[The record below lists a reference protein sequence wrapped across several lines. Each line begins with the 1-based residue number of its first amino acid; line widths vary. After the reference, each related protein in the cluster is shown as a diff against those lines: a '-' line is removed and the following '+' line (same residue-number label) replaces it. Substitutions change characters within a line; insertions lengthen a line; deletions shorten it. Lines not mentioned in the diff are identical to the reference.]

1 MIESTIKAIDESY
14 NVKSALKVILALGT
28 IFFLSFLVI
37 LILFVEMKVVISE
50 DTINTM
56 RVVNCVMA
64 LIASIS
70 CCLYYYGCKD
80 SGLLL
85 ISLFYINMAIEA
97 ITNMY
102 FFIYKENIYLS
113 MLGVENVSLQHTW
126 ILGTFFRGGI
136 IFLACYFSEKEIK
149 ISTKNKYIL
158 SIVIALLAVLFA
170 NIEIKIFTPKFIFT
184 ENRIELYIFIL
195 MFVEYLF
202 AGGFLLHTVI
212 SKGKIIYSLIINS
225 IFLILLNNIYTFVAT
240 DQNTFLIFLGTIFH
254 FISFIL
260 PNMGVGIELIT
271 KIMKVDKLQKE
282 LKMFFSIVE
291 ENKNNVILIYNE
303 DNEVIY
309 GNKLYRKINNIKL
322 EDFPINFDDLLKN
335 VKFGDGIEDLNK
347 SLQERD
353 SWQGNVEVI
362 LDKNRII
369 NVDLQRIEYDKNDKH
384 CIICKDITEEFNMA
398 NKLKISEEKLRTINA
413 NIHDLICST
422 DKNGR
427 MEYLSPSVSKIL
439 GYTNEELVGYNWF
452 SLVHPLDI
460 VAVRKIFS
468 YNNEETVITEHRI
481 KGKNGKY
488 IWVESVSSVLKTEDE
503 EIIGKV
509 IISRDISYRKEI
521 QRLKTEYNEIKEY
534 ERIRG
539 EFFANLSH
547 ELRTPINIIFSC
559 IQLLDYYKEDKD
571 SLSQYYTKYEKTIKQ
586 NCFRMLRLVNN
597 LIDITKID
605 SGFMKLDLINCDI
618 VKIVEDITLSVIPYV
633 EVKNINLIFDTEFE
647 EKIIKCDPDKIE
659 RIILN
664 LLSNSIKFTDF
675 GGEISVNISLVEDFV
690 QIKVRDNGKGIPIEK
705 RKIIFDRFVQVDK
718 SLNRSHEGS
727 GIGLALSKSLIE
739 LHNGKIFINDEVEKG
754 TEIIILLPDKMLKNE
769 GGKAIEYDTYKP
781 NIDRISIEFSDIY
794 ELY

>member
-1 MIESTIKAIDESY
+1 MIESTIKEIDVSY
-14 NVKSALKVILALGT
+14 NIKIALKIILALGT
-28 IFFLSFLVI
+28 MFFLSFLII
-37 LILFVEMKVVISE
+37 LILFVEMKVIISK
-50 DTINTM
+50 DIINTM

-64 LIASIS
+64 LIAAIS
-70 CCLYYYGCKD
+70 CYLYYYGCKD

-85 ISLFYINMAIEA
+85 ISLFYINMAVEVV
-97 ITNMY
+97 TNMY

-113 MLGVENVSLQHTW
+113 LFGIEKVSLQHTW
-126 ILGTFFRGGI
+126 ILGTFFRGII
-136 IFLACYFSEKEIK
+136 IFFACYLSEKEIK
-149 ISTKNKYIL
+149 ISKKNTYIL
-158 SIVIALLAVLFA
+158 GIAIALLGVLFA
-170 NIEIKIFTPKFIFT
+170 NIEIKIFIPNFIFI
-184 ENRIELYIFIL
+184 EPRVELYIFIL
-195 MFVEYLF
+195 MFIEYLF
-202 AGGFLLHTVI
+202 AGGFLFYTAI
-212 SKGKIIYSLIINS
+212 SRGKIIYSLIINS
-225 IFLILLNNIYTFVAT
+225 VFLILLNNIYTFVAT
-240 DQNTFLIFLGTIFH
+240 DENTLLILLATIFH

-260 PNMGVGIELIT
+260 PNMGGGIDLIT
-271 KIMKVDKLQKE
+271 KIIKVDKLQKE
-282 LKMFFSIVE
+282 LKIFFSIVE
-291 ENKNNVILIYNE
+291 ENKNNAILIYNE
-303 DNEVIY
+303 DNKVVY
-309 GNKLYRKINNIKL
+309 GNKMYRKVNNIKV
-322 EDFPINFDDLLKN
+322 EDFPINFNN
-335 VKFGDGIEDLNK
+335 VLESVKIGEGIEDLNK

-353 SWQGNVEVI
+353 SWQGNVEVT

-369 NVDLQRIEYDKNDKH
+369 NVDLQRVQYDKNDKH
-384 CIICKDITEEFNMA
+384 CIICRDITEEFNMA

-427 MEYLSPSVSKIL
+427 MEYLSPSVAKIL
-439 GYTNEELVGYNWF
+439 GYANEELVGYNWF

-468 YNNEETVITEHRI
+468 YNHGETMITEHRI
-481 KGKNGKY
+481 KSKNGKY
-488 IWVESVSSVLKTEDE
+488 IWVESVSSVLKTEGQD
-503 EIIGKV
+503 IIGKV

-605 SGFMKLDLINCDI
+605 SGFMKLDLINYDI

-633 EVKNINLIFDTEFE
+633 DVKNINLIFDTEFE
-647 EKIIKCDPDKIE
+647 EKLIKCDPDKIE

-664 LLSNSIKFTDF
+664 LLSNSIKFTDV

-705 RKIIFDRFVQVDK
+705 RKFIFDRFVQVDK

-739 LHNGKIFINDEVEKG
+739 LHNGKISINDEVEKG
-754 TEIIILLPDKMLKNE
+754 TEIIILLPDKMLENKE
-769 GGKAIEYDTYKP
+769 EKAIEYEMYKP